1 MKIFLLLRGTGRDLS
16 RLPGVR
22 WLYSVGPY
30 SNYLVQVCC
39 HVSIS
44 SQYVTISLALASAV
58 LSIDPIFRLQAFWF
72 ECVLRENGLAIMPM
86 TTSKVSSAALHL
98 LAIACIMLVAVQ
110 MTEAAR
116 ELEDGVRGVLL
127 NRE

>member
-1 MKIFLLLRGTGRDLS
+1 
-16 RLPGVR
+16 
-22 WLYSVGPY
+22 
-30 SNYLVQVCC
+30 
-39 HVSIS
+39 VSIS